1 MNGWVI
7 LIVLAL
13 VAVVVVLLYNRLVS
27 LRQGVNAAY
36 SDVDVQLKRRHDL
49 IPNLV
54 ETVRGYATHERAT
67 FDSVTQ
73 ARAAA
78 IAAGGQSPAE
88 RAAAEQGLSA
98 ALRSLFAV
106 AEAYPQL
113 RAVEQF
119 QQLSANLSD
128 IENQIQFSRRFYN
141 AQVRDYNTASQTF
154 PGVIVAGLFGFK
166 AREFFELE
174 APGDRDVPQVSF
186 PGTPGTQ
193 PQQPPA

>member
-1 MNGWVI
+1 MSWWVI

-54 ETVRGYATHERAT
+54 ETVKGYASHERQT
-67 FDSVTQ
+67 FDAVTQ

-128 IENQIQFSRRFYN
+128 VENQIQFSRRFYN
-141 AQVRDYNTASQTF
+141 AQVRDYNTATQTF

-186 PGTPGTQ
+186 TA
-193 PQQPPA
+193 PPSA